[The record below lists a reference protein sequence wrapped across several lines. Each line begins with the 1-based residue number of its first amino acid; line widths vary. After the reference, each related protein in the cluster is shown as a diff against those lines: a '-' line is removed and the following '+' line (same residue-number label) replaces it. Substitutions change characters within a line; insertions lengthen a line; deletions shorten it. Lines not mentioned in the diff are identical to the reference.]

1 MRRNPA
7 IAADLSAPRR
17 ADEQHERPG
26 EQPRPSHPSA
36 KYTWV
41 A

>member
-7 IAADLSAPRR
+7 IAADLSDPRR

-26 EQPRPSHPSA
+26 EQPRPGHPSA
-36 KYTWV
+36 QWAGV